1 MSEALLTDLQLA
13 VMRVLWDRG
22 EANVAEIWEALR
34 PERGLAQ
41 TTVATLLSRLD
52 KRGVVGHRR
61 EARQFVY
68 RPLVTEPQVRRVM
81 VRELTARLFDGDVA
95 ALVSHLL
102 SGREVSAGDLAK
114 VKALVEERANGDHT
128 EANGNH
134 TEDNPKHE
142 EPIDA
147 RS

>member
-1 MSEALLTDLQLA
+1 MNYTCNTTAVDYNAISTVAEDTMSESHQLTALQVA
-13 VMRVLWDRG
+13 VMRVLWDRA
-22 EANVAEIWEALR
+22 EATVAEIWEALR

-81 VRELTARLFDGDVA
+81 VSELTARILDGDGT
-95 ALVSHLL
+95 AL
-102 SGREVSAGDLAK
+102 
-114 VKALVEERANGDHT
+114 
-128 EANGNH
+128 
-134 TEDNPKHE
+134 
-142 EPIDA
+142 
-147 RS
+147 

>member
-1 MSEALLTDLQLA
+1 MSEEAHLLTDLQLA
-13 VMRVLWDRG
+13 VMRVLWERG

-52 KRGVVGHRR
+52 KRGAVSHRR

-68 RPLVTEPQVRRVM
+68 RAAVTEPQVRRVM
-81 VRELTARLFDGDVA
+81 VRELTARLFDGDVT

-114 VKALVEERANGDHT
+114 VKALLEERAST
-128 EANGNH
+128 SQPNGNG
-134 TEDNPKHE
+134 NPE
-142 EPIDA
+142 EAIDA
-147 RS
+147 RD

>member
-1 MSEALLTDLQLA
+1 MSEEAHLLTDLQLA
-13 VMRVLWDRG
+13 VMRVLWERG
-22 EANVAEIWEALR
+22 EANVLEIWEALR

-52 KRGVVGHRR
+52 KRGVVSHRR

-68 RPLVTEPQVRRVM
+68 RPTVTEPQVRRVM
-81 VRELTARLFDGDVA
+81 VRELTARLFDGDVT

-114 VKALVEERANGDHT
+114 VKALI
-128 EANGNH
+128 EARNQ
-134 TEDNPKHE
+134 E

-147 RS
+147 RD

>member
-1 MSEALLTDLQLA
+1 MTEALLTELQLA
-13 VMRVLWDRG
+13 VMRVLWERG
-22 EANVAEIWEALR
+22 EANVTEIWEALR

-52 KRGVVGHRR
+52 KRGVVAHRR

-68 RPLVTEPQVRRVM
+68 RALVTEPQVRRVM
-81 VRELTARLFDGDVA
+81 VRELTARLFDGDVT

-114 VKALVEERANGDHT
+114 VKAMIEERAQ
-128 EANGNH
+128 
-134 TEDNPKHE
+134 PKHSDAQPSHADAYE

>member
-1 MSEALLTDLQLA
+1 MSEAEAHLLTELQLA
-13 VMRVLWDRG
+13 VMRVLWERG

-41 TTVATLLSRLD
+41 TTVATLLSRLE
-52 KRGVVGHRR
+52 KRGVVSHRR

-68 RPLVTEPQVRRVM
+68 RATVSEPQVRRVM
-81 VRELTARLFDGDVA
+81 VRELTARLFAGDVT

-102 SGREVSAGDLAK
+102 SGREVSAGDLEK
-114 VKALVEERANGDHT
+114 VKAMIEEQVNPNHAEALPNVEEA
-128 EANGNH
+128 
-134 TEDNPKHE
+134 
-142 EPIDA
+142 IDA

>member
-1 MSEALLTDLQLA
+1 MSEAVSEAHLLTDLQLA

-52 KRGVVGHRR
+52 KRGAVTHRR

-68 RPLVTEPQVRRVM
+68 RAAVSEPQVRRVM
-81 VRELTARLFDGDVA
+81 VRELTTRLFAGDVT

-102 SGREVSAGDLAK
+102 SGREVSAGDLAR
-114 VKALVEERANGDHT
+114 VKAMIEEQVDTNGT
-128 EANGNH
+128 NANGN
-134 TEDNPKHE
+134 HE

-147 RS
+147 RD

>member
-81 VRELTARLFDGDVA
+81 VRELTARLFAGDVT

-114 VKALVEERANGDHT
+114 VKAMIEEQVQPNRSDAQP
-128 EANGNH
+128 NH
-134 TEDNPKHE
+134 SDAHE

>member
-1 MSEALLTDLQLA
+1 MSEAEAHLLTELQLA
-13 VMRVLWDRG
+13 VMRVLWERG

-52 KRGVVGHRR
+52 KRGAVTHRR

-68 RPLVTEPQVRRVM
+68 RAAVSEPQVRRVM
-81 VRELTARLFDGDVA
+81 VRELTARLFDGDVT

-114 VKALVEERANGDHT
+114 VKAMLEQRVNPNHAD
-128 EANGNH
+128 ANGN
-134 TEDNPKHE
+134 HE

-147 RS
+147 RD